1 MRTIF
6 WMTLVLLGGLAA
18 WVLFANTDERAVR
31 RVFGDICKNLQKEG
45 AESPFQAMAQARAV
59 TRHLAAHVHLEGPV
73 PSEHEGPV
81 PSEREGTV
89 PGERVIVDTAR
100 LTEQIAAL
108 RRECAFLTIQTS
120 DLTIR
125 FHQTDGNRRAD
136 VFCNV
141 TVTGLPFSHDFPG
154 GNTFSLTTAF
164 VKDPDSGAWRVTAL
178 HAAPIVPVE

>member
-6 WMTLVLLGGLAA
+6 WMTLVLLGGLAV

-45 AESPFQAMAQARAV
+45 TESPFQAMAQARAV

-73 PSEHEGPV
+73 PSEREGSV
-81 PSEREGTV
+81 PSERVT
-89 PGERVIVDTAR
+89 VDTAR

-125 FHQTDGNRRAD
+125 FHQTDEDRRAD

-178 HAAPIVPVE
+178 HVAPIVPVE